1 MTPRVIVLLVVATI
15 CAGCASPRAS
25 FYRLSPDAASDTAG
39 ASAIQ
44 QAVIVGPVTVPEL
57 VDRPQIVTR
66 STNNE
71 ISINE
76 YARWGEPL
84 KSGIADAIAGNLGL
98 MLGSDRVAV
107 ASRAPAD
114 ARAWRVRV
122 DIQQFESVPGEAV
135 VIDARWSVRRDND
148 SGAVTDAS
156 GRSFVREPV
165 NGGDTDALIAAHDR
179 ALTRVSRDIATAIR
193 SGH

>member
-1 MTPRVIVLLVVATI
+1 MTPRVLMLLAVAVV

-71 ISINE
+71 IAINE

-114 ARAWRVRV
+114 ARAWRVRI

-148 SGAVTDAS
+148 GSTASNAS
-156 GRSFVREPV
+156 GRTFVREPV
-165 NGGDTDALIAAHDR
+165 NGGDTAALIAAHDR
-179 ALTRVSRDIATAIR
+179 ALAKVSRDIAAAIR
-193 SGH
+193 NNH